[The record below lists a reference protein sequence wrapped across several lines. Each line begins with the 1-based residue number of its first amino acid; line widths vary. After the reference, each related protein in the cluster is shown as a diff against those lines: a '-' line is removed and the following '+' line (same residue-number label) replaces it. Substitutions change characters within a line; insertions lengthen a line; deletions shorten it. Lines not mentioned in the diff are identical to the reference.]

1 MVDFNYATNSL
12 QLYPQNSVFISVNSL
27 PGIFCS
33 GAETLGVTATTLGT
47 KSISFIML
55 RDGILFHLLLSHMP
69 TLGLKLSST
78 FSINASAPGQAY
90 QLEDLLHLNGLDSSD
105 SCTRVYSASSKILVD
120 SEDCGNIRF
129 LIHPESTASASLTF
143 LNEMETETDTSWS
156 SLICLAQEPKLE
168 ANVS

>member
-1 MVDFNYATNSL
+1 MKTRTTFTSSSHKNLSRINGYDFKGHYICFSPIVNFNYGTNSL

-55 RDGILFHLLLSHMP
+55 RDGILFHLLLSHTP
-69 TLGLKLSST
+69 TPGLIKLSST
-78 FSINASAPGQAY
+78 FPVNASAPGQAY

-105 SCTRVYSASSKILVD
+105 SCT
-120 SEDCGNIRF
+120 
-129 LIHPESTASASLTF
+129 
-143 LNEMETETDTSWS
+143 
-156 SLICLAQEPKLE
+156 
-168 ANVS
+168 